1 MSYYAASSRQHLL
14 RDVREDSLT
23 LIIFSFILLGS
34 FLAILDRTTSPPP
47 SLTALGM
54 LILLLGA
61 AVALLRGRN
70 ESAAAWLL
78 TLGSLALVPL
88 VLVWFP
94 GADVYPLLLLPAIFG
109 MLTLGASAALVAA
122 SLATIAL
129 FLAFPA
135 ANSATLLWS
144 TGGLLWAV
152 VLLLT
157 TAGRSQASVL
167 THLWQNY
174 TESQQLLEEARDRQV
189 QLKQAME
196 DLDLANREVMR
207 LNDLLTAAREAVEE
221 ARRTKEEF
229 VANVSHELR
238 TPLNMIIGFSDE
250 ILQRPQFYADGLPD
264 DLLDDVTSIRRNSAH
279 LANLVDDVLDLVEA
293 DTGFT
298 RLNKSW
304 TSMEEVIREAVEA
317 VGIFFEKKG
326 VRLSVDVPADL
337 PPVHCDHIRIRQ
349 VVLNLL
355 SNAARFTQQGIT
367 RVTAREQDGNV
378 IISVSD
384 TGPGMDTST
393 IQRLFEPFQQADP
406 SIRRRYGGTGLGL
419 TISKRFL
426 EMHGGHIWI
435 ESEVGV
441 GTTVFFSLPVQQQ
454 QTAASPRRW
463 FSPYQEYEPRTQ
475 PSLVPRDRPAPQVMV
490 QEQGRVLSDLI
501 RHYLPEIEV
510 TTVQPSELETVIKTE
525 AMIALVLNQMPA
537 NDGGHASFTVPQMA
551 FDVPIFSC
559 WVPEREAGM
568 QASGIEDYLVKPIQR
583 PELISS
589 IQRIAPEA
597 RRILLVE
604 DDTEARQLF
613 GRMLAVPPQPY
624 EVMPAADGEEG
635 MRLMREWRPDLVLL
649 DLIMP
654 GMDGFA
660 VLAAKA
666 EEEPIR
672 DIPVIVISAKDP
684 QREPIMSSAL
694 TLRRQQGLSARD
706 LTMALRAVIA
716 ALPPRFAAPARN
728 ETPAPSLAFE

>member
-1 MSYYAASSRQHLL
+1 MRDYASSSRKHLL
-14 RDVREDSLT
+14 QDAREDTLT
-23 LIIFSFILLGS
+23 LVTFLFILLGS
-34 FLAILDRTTSPPP
+34 FLAILDRATSPPP

-54 LILLLGA
+54 LVLLLGA
-61 AVALLRGRN
+61 AVALLRGRS

-78 TLGSLALVPL
+78 TLGLLTLVPL

-94 GADVYPLLLLPAIFG
+94 GADVYPLLLLPAVIG
-109 MLTLGASAALVAA
+109 MLTFGASAALVAA
-122 SLATIAL
+122 GLATIAL
-129 FLAFPA
+129 FLAFPGA
-135 ANSATLLWS
+135 DSASLLWA

-157 TAGRSQASVL
+157 SSGRSQASVL

-174 TESQQLLEEARDRQV
+174 AESQQLLEEARDRQV
-189 QLKQAME
+189 QLKQALE

-264 DLLDDVTSIRRNSAH
+264 DLLDDVASIRRNSAH

-304 TSMEEVIREAVEA
+304 TSMEEIIREAVEA
-317 VGIFFEKKG
+317 VDLFFEKKE
-326 VRLSVDVPADL
+326 VQLSVNVPADL

-367 RVTAREQDGNV
+367 RVTACEQDGNV

-384 TGPGMDTST
+384 TGPGMDAAT
-393 IQRLFEPFQQADP
+393 IHRLFEPFQQADP

-454 QTAASPRRW
+454 QSATSPRRW

-475 PSLVPRDRPAPQVMV
+475 PSLAPRDRPAPQVVV

-501 RHYLPEIEV
+501 RHYLPELEV
-510 TTVQPSELETVIKTE
+510 TTVQPSELEKVIKTE
-525 AMIALVLNQMPA
+525 AMIALVLNQMPG
-537 NDGGHASFTVPQMA
+537 NDAGNASHTVPQMV

-568 QASGIEDYLVKPIQR
+568 QASGVEDYLVKPIQR
-583 PELISS
+583 PELMSS

-613 GRMLAVPPQPY
+613 GRMLAAPPHLY

-635 MRLMREWRPDLVLL
+635 MRLMREWGPDLVLL

-666 EEEPIR
+666 DEEPIR

-706 LTMALRAVIA
+706 LTTALGAIIA
-716 ALPPRFAAPARN
+716 ALPPRFAAPARS
-728 ETPAPSLAFE
+728 EALRMR

>member
-1 MSYYAASSRQHLL
+1 MRYHAASSRQHLL
-14 RDVREDSLT
+14 RDAREDSLT
-23 LIIFSFILLGS
+23 FIIFAFVLSGS
-34 FLAILDRTTSPPP
+34 FVTLLDRTTSPPP

-54 LILLLGA
+54 LTLLLGIA
-61 AVALLRGRN
+61 AALVRGRS

-78 TLGSLALVPL
+78 TLGSFMLVPL
-88 VLVWFP
+88 VLAWFP
-94 GADVYPLLLLPAIFG
+94 GVDVYPLLLLPAIIG

-122 SLATIAL
+122 GLATIAL
-129 FLAFPA
+129 ILAFPGA
-135 ANSATLLWS
+135 ESASLLWT

-152 VLLLT
+152 VILLT

-174 TESQQLLEEARDRQV
+174 AESQQLLEEARDRQV
-189 QLKQAME
+189 QLKQALE

-264 DLLDDVTSIRRNSAH
+264 DLLDDVASIRRNSAH
-279 LANLVDDVLDLVEA
+279 LSNLVDDVLDLVEA
-293 DTGFT
+293 DTGFI
-298 RLNKSW
+298 RLNKDW
-304 TSMEEVIREAVEA
+304 TSMEEIIREAVEA

-367 RVTAREQDGNV
+367 QVTASEKDGNV
-378 IISVSD
+378 IVSVSD

-393 IQRLFEPFQQADP
+393 VQRLFEPFQQADP

-716 ALPPRFAAPARN
+716 ALPPRFAAPVRS
-728 ETPAPSLAFE
+728 ETLPMR